1 MGVEADALER
11 LIGFGRELRHRGLN
25 VGTGRIVTFC
35 RSAAALGTLDRTG
48 LYWAGRSSLI
58 SRPEDAQA
66 FDAAFDEWF
75 REGIR
80 MELDLGPHVPAAGIE
95 RDLDEL
101 QGLTVDED
109 RVVAKEWHALDES
122 DEPEGEAAIRIVAS
136 AVELLREKSFA
147 DLTEEE
153 RLRVARVIR
162 RLAVAVPRRRTRR
175 FRPAQGGARFDVRRT
190 LRRSLRTHGEPFH
203 GSWRDRGVRTR
214 PLVLILDVS
223 GSMSPYARALLQ
235 FAFAAMAAGRRVAV
249 ICSDGLERGE
259 PELLRDQ
266 MARLRRLAHRVVWV
280 NPLKGS
286 PRYEPLARGMAGALP
301 FVDEFLPGHNLQS
314 LEELARALARI
325 RAASARLRGIARV
338 TPVLRSDALDA
349 AAGAEVH
356 LKMESRQR
364 TGSFKFRGAFN
375 RVSQLSA
382 RELASGVATYSSG
395 NHGQA
400 VALAARLA
408 GSRA

>member
-1 MGVEADALER
+1 MAVEADALER

-35 RSAAALGTLDRTG
+35 RSAAALGALDRTG

-80 MELDLGPHVPAAGIE
+80 IELDLGTHVPGGGIE

-101 QGLTVDED
+101 QGLTAEED

-175 FRPAQGGARFDVRRT
+175 FRPAPGGARFDVRRT
-190 LRRSLRTHGEPFH
+190 LRRSLRTQGEPFH
-203 GSWRDRGVRTR
+203 RAWRDRGVRTR

-235 FAFAAMAAGRRVAV
+235 FAFAAMAAGRRVEVFCFGTRLTRVTRTLRAKDPDRAMHEIGRQVADWEGGTRIGASLKTLLDEWGQRAALRGSVAV

-259 PELLRDQ
+259 PELLRVQ

-286 PRYEPLARGMAGALP
+286 PRYEPLARGMAAALP
-301 FVDEFLPGHNLQS
+301 SIDVFLPGHNLES
-314 LEELARALARI
+314 LEELSRALA
-325 RAASARLRGIARV
+325 
-338 TPVLRSDALDA
+338 D
-349 AAGAEVH
+349 
-356 LKMESRQR
+356 
-364 TGSFKFRGAFN
+364 
-375 RVSQLSA
+375 
-382 RELASGVATYSSG
+382 
-395 NHGQA
+395 
-400 VALAARLA
+400 
-408 GSRA
+408 

>member
-35 RSAAALGTLDRTG
+35 RSAAALGALDRTG

-80 MELDLGPHVPAAGIE
+80 IELDLGTHVPGAGIE

-101 QGLTVDED
+101 QGLTVKED
-109 RVVAKEWHALDES
+109 RVVAREWYALAES

-162 RLAVAVPRRRTRR
+162 RLAVVVPRRRTRR
-175 FRPAQGGARFDVRRT
+175 FRPAPGGARFDVRRT
-190 LRRSLRTHGEPFH
+190 LRRSLRTQGEPFH
-203 GSWRDRGVRTR
+203 RAWRDRGVRTR

-235 FAFAAMAAGRRVAV
+235 FAFAAMAAGRRVEVFCFGTRLTRVTRTLRTKDPDRAMHEIGRQVADWEGGTRIGASVKTLLDEWGQRAALRGSVAV

-259 PELLRDQ
+259 PELLRVQ

-286 PRYEPLARGMAGALP
+286 PRYEPLARGMAAALP
-301 FVDEFLPGHNLQS
+301 SIDVFLPGHNLES
-314 LEELARALARI
+314 LEELSRALA
-325 RAASARLRGIARV
+325 
-338 TPVLRSDALDA
+338 D
-349 AAGAEVH
+349 
-356 LKMESRQR
+356 
-364 TGSFKFRGAFN
+364 
-375 RVSQLSA
+375 
-382 RELASGVATYSSG
+382 
-395 NHGQA
+395 
-400 VALAARLA
+400 
-408 GSRA
+408 